1 MVPMKDLIH
10 LADMALDILSK
21 MKGDAA
27 PKAAQKSGA
36 AVSVPERRQARK
48 KSPAPRRRSNPA
60 DLPSRPGVFRR
71 FLKSARTFLEGF
83 MVFQALLRLLRR
95 YLKFPAPAFI
105 GRFLDSDFRRRMQPP
120 ALLVERSGVQKGMSI
135 LEIGCGSGAYTPAV
149 ARAAGDSGQ
158 VYALDIQ
165 EGMLRQIQ
173 LKLQRADHE
182 DITNLQMVQGSASLL
197 PFEKESLD
205 LVYMVTVFQE
215 IPNKAGTLKEI
226 RRVLKRRGILAITEL
241 LPDPDYPWVTTTVSM
256 GKAGGFRVEDV
267 NGNIWNYTVRF
278 RKP

>member
-1 MVPMKDLIH
+1 MPAHFVPIGEPAH
-10 LADMALDILSK
+10 
-21 MKGDAA
+21 DA
-27 PKAAQKSGA
+27 
-36 AVSVPERRQARK
+36 ERQA
-48 KSPAPRRRSNPA
+48 
-60 DLPSRPGVFRR
+60 LR
-71 FLKSARTFLEGF
+71 FLVDGL
-83 MVFQALLRLLRR
+83 
-95 YLKFPAPAFI
+95 PAEYTVYGNAW
-105 GRFLDSDFRRRMQPP
+105 
-120 ALLVERSGVQKGMSI
+120 LVERSGVQKGMTI

-173 LKLQRADHE
+173 LKLQRADNE

-215 IPNKAGTLKEI
+215 IPDKAGTLKEI

-241 LPDPDYPWVTTTVSM
+241 LPDPDYPWVTTTVRM

-267 NGNIWNYTVRF
+267 SGNIWNYTVRF